1 MDKEQT
7 YVGVDVSKGNLDV
20 AVFAS
25 EARWSFPNTPVGI
38 KKAIAVLTGMGPVLV
53 VFEAT
58 GGLELM
64 LWAALTEAGIKAVP
78 INPRQMRDFAK
89 AKGRLAKTDTIDA
102 QVIAHYA
109 QAMQPRPRTF
119 PDTQD
124 LKELMARRSQLVEM
138 ISAEK
143 NRLGSARRVGIKAD
157 IKAHITWLTS
167 RLDDVDREVRQAIK
181 ASPIWRE
188 KDELLQSAPGVG
200 PTLAATLLTQLPEL
214 GTLNRHQ
221 VAALA
226 GVAPL
231 NRDSGAMRGKRSV
244 WGGRA
249 RVRGVLYMATLVA
262 TRYNP
267 VISAF
272 YRRLC
277 GQGKAKKLALV
288 ACMRKFL
295 TILNSMLK
303 YHTTWIH
310 HPIPALVGPC
320 H

>member
-7 YVGVDVSKGNLDV
+7 YVGVDISKDNLDV

-25 EARWSFPNTPVGI
+25 EARRSFPNNPVGI
-38 KKAIAVLTGMGPVLV
+38 KKAVAVFQGIEPVLV

-58 GGLELM
+58 GGLELTF
-64 LWAALTEAGIKAVP
+64 WAALTEAGIKATP

-89 AKGRLAKTDTIDA
+89 AKGKLAKTDTIDA

-109 QAMQPRPRTF
+109 QAMQPRPQSF

-124 LKELMARRSQLVEM
+124 LKELMARRGQLVEM

-143 NRLGSARRVGIKAD
+143 NRLGAARKVDIKTD
-157 IKAHITWLTS
+157 IKAHIAWLTS
-167 RLDDVDREVRQAIK
+167 RLKDVDREVRGAIK
-181 ASPIWRE
+181 ASPLWRE
-188 KDELLQSAPGVG
+188 KDALLQSTPGVG
-200 PTLAATLLTQLPEL
+200 PTLSATLLTQLPEL
-214 GTLNRHQ
+214 GELNRHQ

-231 NRDSGAMRGKRSV
+231 NRDSGTMRGKRTV

-249 RVRGVLYMATLVA
+249 HVRGALYMATLVA

-277 GQGKAKKLALV
+277 GAGKAKKLALI
-288 ACMRKFL
+288 ACMRKLL

-303 YHTTWIH
+303 YHTTWTH
-310 HPIPALVGPC
+310 HPIPALLGPC

>member
-38 KKAIAVLTGMGPVLV
+38 KKAIAVLTEMAPVLV

-64 LWAALTEAGIKAVP
+64 FWAALTEAGIKATP

-89 AKGRLAKTDTIDA
+89 AKGQLAKTDTIDA
-102 QVIAHYA
+102 KVIAHYA

-143 NRLGSARRVGIKAD
+143 NRLGAARKVGIKAD
-157 IKAHITWLTS
+157 IKAHIAWLTS
-167 RLDDVDREVRQAIK
+167 RLDDVDLEVRQAIK
-181 ASPIWRE
+181 ANPAWRE
-188 KDELLQSAPGVG
+188 KDALLQSTPGVG

-231 NRDSGAMRGKRSV
+231 NRDSGAMRGKRAV

-267 VISAF
+267 VIRAF
-272 YRRLC
+272 YKRLC
-277 GQGKAKKLALV
+277 SAGKAKKLALT
-288 ACMRKFL
+288 ACMRKLL

-303 YHTTWIH
+303 RHTTWIH